1 MIFDRYT
8 AIAVVLMIVSI
19 VTPIVIFSPD
29 LIMCMIWGFICGY
42 FSAGVAAYLRYR
54 FTGE

>member
-1 MIFDRYT
+1 VIFDRYT

-19 VTPIVIFSPD
+19 VTPIVIFGPG
-29 LIMCMIWGFICGY
+29 LIMCMIWGFISGY
-42 FSAGVAAYLRYR
+42 FSAGVASYLRYR